1 MKLDLAT
8 LKKRFEPRSV
18 LAITLES
25 GRVAVDVVRRDEGG
39 SSIVRSFTLPVG
51 ADAVIADAE
60 KVGKQLAE
68 QLAAAGI
75 RERRCVVCVPAGWA
89 LTTSADMPEIAGED
103 LRGYLELRAEREF
116 PIPVADLRL
125 AHCGYTLPDGKPRAT
140 LAAIPAKRAEAVERM
155 LAAADCRAVSLSLGL
170 DGCITAP
177 ESPASLHFLANGNHV
192 DVVIAAGGGIAALR
206 SLAGVAGENAPA
218 FDAPGFSREVRI
230 TLGRLPETVREQVRE
245 ALFGGAP
252 DSAENLCIEIRQ
264 HLHRMGID
272 SRLERPAYKAGA
284 GHPAA
289 ALDAARRYLL
299 REPVVFEFVPP
310 QINRWQTM
318 ATRFDSRGR
327 RWMIGAAVAAVV
339 LPVLAFFVRSR
350 IESSLQSEWDGMRK
364 NVSELE
370 SLQQNIR
377 RFRPWFE
384 SAPLNLQALE
394 SITEAFP
401 EQGEVW
407 AKSVQIGEDF
417 KVTCSGSA
425 QNNPAL
431 LAMLGR
437 LRARPDVT
445 AVQVQSVRGEKPVQF
460 SFTYKWV
467 PRDAK

>member
-1 MKLDLAT
+1 MKLDIAT
-8 LKKRFEPRSV
+8 LKKRFQTQSV
-18 LAITLES
+18 LAVTLES
-25 GRVAVDVVRRDEGG
+25 GRIAVDLLRREEGG
-39 SSIVRSFTLPVG
+39 SNVARSFSLPIG
-51 ADAVIADAE
+51 ADAVIADPE
-60 KVGKQLAE
+60 KAGQLLAE

-75 RERRCVVCVPAGWA
+75 RERKCVVCVPAGWA
-89 LTTSADMPEIAGED
+89 LTTSTDVPGVEAAD

-116 PIPVADLRL
+116 PIPVADLRI
-125 AHCGYTLPDGKPRAT
+125 AHCSYTLPDGNTRAT
-140 LAAIPAKRAEAVERM
+140 LAAIPTKRAEAVEQM
-155 LAAADCRAVSLSLGL
+155 LAVAGCRAVSLSLGL
-170 DGCITAP
+170 DDCMPGQ

-206 SLAGVAGENAPA
+206 SLPGAAGENGAS

-230 TLGRLPETVREQVRE
+230 TLGRLPETIREQVTE

-264 HLHRMGID
+264 HLHRMGIT
-272 SRLERPAYKAGA
+272 SRLERPAYKTGD
-284 GHPAA
+284 HPAA
-289 ALDAARRYLL
+289 GLAAARRHL
-299 REPVVFEFVPP
+299 RQEPVVFEFLPP
-310 QINRWQTM
+310 QVHRWQEM
-318 ATRFDSRGR
+318 AHRFDSRGR
-327 RWMIGAAVAAVV
+327 RWMIGAAIGLIV

-350 IESSLQSEWDGMRK
+350 IESSLQSEWDGMKR
-364 NVSELE
+364 NVVDLE
-370 SLQQNIR
+370 SLQQDIR

-384 SAPLNLQALE
+384 PAPLNLLALE

-417 KVTCSGSA
+417 KVTCSGFA
-425 QNNPAL
+425 QNQPAL

-437 LRARPDVT
+437 LRARTDVT

>member
-18 LAITLES
+18 LAISLES
-25 GRVAVDVVRRDEGG
+25 GRVAVDVVRREEGG
-39 SSIVRSFTLPVG
+39 SSVARSFSLPVG

-60 KVGKQLAE
+60 KAGQLLAE
-68 QLAAAGI
+68 GLAAAGI

-89 LTTSADMPEIAGED
+89 LTTSTDVPGVEAAD

-116 PIPVADLRL
+116 PIPVADLRI
-125 AHCGYTLPDGKPRAT
+125 AHCSYVLPDGKPRAT
-140 LAAIPAKRAEAVERM
+140 LAAIPSKRAEAVERM
-155 LAAADCRAVSLSLGL
+155 LAVAGCRAVSLSLGL
-170 DGCITAP
+170 DECMPAP

-206 SLAGVAGENAPA
+206 SLPGVVGENAAA
-218 FDAPGFSREVRI
+218 FDASGFSREVRI
-230 TLGRLPETVREQVRE
+230 TLGRLPEAVRTQVRE

-272 SRLERPAYKAGA
+272 SRLERPAYKAGVN
-284 GHPAA
+284 HPAA
-289 ALDAARRYLL
+289 GLAAAQRHL
-299 REPVVFEFVPP
+299 RQEPVVFEFLPP
-310 QINRWQTM
+310 QVNRWQEM

-327 RWMIGAAVAAVV
+327 RWMIGAAIAAVV

-350 IESSLQSEWDGMRK
+350 MESSLQSEWSGMEK
-364 NVSELE
+364 NVAELGT
-370 SLQQNIR
+370 LQQNIR

-384 SAPLNLQALE
+384 SAPLNLQVLE

-417 KVTCSGSA
+417 KVTCSGFA
-425 QNNPAL
+425 QNQPAW

-445 AVQVQSVRGEKPVQF
+445 GLQVQSVRGEKPVQF

-467 PRDAK
+467 QKDAK

>member
-8 LKKRFEPRSV
+8 LKKRLQVRSV
-18 LAITLES
+18 LAVTLES
-25 GRVAVDVVRRDEGG
+25 GRIAVDLIRREEGG
-39 SSIVRSFTLPVG
+39 PEVVRSFSLPVG
-51 ADAVIADAE
+51 AEAVIADAE
-60 KVGKQLAE
+60 KAGQKLGE
-68 QLAAAGI
+68 QLAAHGI
-75 RERRCVVCVPAGWA
+75 REKRCVVCVPAGWA
-89 LTTSADMPEIAGED
+89 LTTSTDVPGVGAED

-116 PIPVADLRL
+116 PIPVADLRI
-125 AHCGYTLPDGKPRAT
+125 AHCRYALPDGKPRAM
-140 LAAIPAKRAEAVERM
+140 LAAIPNKRAEAVERM
-155 LAAADCRAVSLSLGL
+155 LAAAGCRAVSLSLGL
-170 DGCITAP
+170 DECMPAP
-177 ESPASLHFLANGNHV
+177 ESPASLHFFANGNHI

-206 SLAGVAGENAPA
+206 SLPGAVGENGTA

-230 TLGRLPETVREQVRE
+230 TLGRLPETVRTQVRE

-264 HLHRMGID
+264 HLHRMGIE
-272 SRLERPAYKAGA
+272 SRLERPAYKAGVD
-284 GHPAA
+284 HPAA
-289 ALDAARRYLL
+289 GLAAAQRHL
-299 REPVVFEFVPP
+299 RQEPVVFEFLPP
-310 QINRWQTM
+310 QVNRWQEM

-327 RWMIGAAVAAVV
+327 RWMIGAAIAAVV
-339 LPVLAFFVRSR
+339 LPILIFFVRSR
-350 IESSLQSEWDGMRK
+350 MESSLQAEWDGMKR
-364 NVSELE
+364 NVADLE
-370 SLQQNIR
+370 SLQQSIR

-384 SAPLNLQALE
+384 AAPMNLQAIE
-394 SITEAFP
+394 SLTDAFP
-401 EQGEVW
+401 ELGEVW
-407 AKSVQIGEDF
+407 AKNVQIGEDF